1 VTLSDLSIKNPVFA
15 WMLMLGLILFGA
27 ISFQQMGVSQMPDV
41 EFPVV
46 NVQLSWE
53 GAAPEVMESDVVD
66 VIEDAVTSV
75 QGIRDISAGARQGSA
90 SVTIELNLDRDIDVA
105 VQEVQTKIAQA
116 QRRLPDDIDPP
127 IVTKVNP
134 QDNPILWLGVS
145 SDTLPLRDLMDYAEN
160 HLKDKFQ
167 TVSGVGE
174 VIMGG
179 SLERNLRIWID
190 AEKLEAFQLT
200 VGDVIE
206 AIQKEHAELPAGR
219 IETGKKE
226 FNVRA
231 MGEAATPEEFGNI
244 ILSRRGGQ
252 PIYKPITLKEVA
264 TVEDGLADV
273 RRIARILGKPAVGLG
288 IKKQR
293 GANEVE
299 VAEKV
304 LAKMAEVKKQLPK
317 GIDLGIN
324 FDRTRFIK
332 DSIDELTF
340 TLILSAI
347 LTSLVCWLF
356 LGSWSAT
363 INILMAIPTS
373 IIGTFIAMRFLGFTL
388 NTFTLLG
395 LSLAIGIVVDDAIMV
410 LENIVRVREQGVEK
424 VEAARQGARQITFA
438 AFAATLA
445 IIAIFLPVAFM
456 QGIIGK
462 FFYEFGM
469 TISIAVALSL
479 LEALTLAPMRCA
491 QFLKIGGQRKW
502 VGLWVE
508 NSFRGMARLYRIL
521 LVGCLARR
529 WRVILASVALF
540 LVSIFIV
547 TPQLH
552 KEFVPSQDQSMFLC
566 RLQTPIGSSIEFTDS
581 RFKQAEAFAMS
592 RPEMKRY
599 FGAIG
604 GFGGGEVNTGVLFVT
619 FLPPRERPVAAPFTK
634 RPNQQELMALFRKEL
649 NKIPDVRASIQ
660 DLSLSGLSAQ
670 RGFPIELTIQG
681 PDWEQLAVHAKEIEK
696 KMAESPLMVDVDTD
710 YLEGVSEVRVRPNR
724 KAAADRGVSMETI
737 GQSVNALIGGE
748 RVGKYT
754 RDGRRYDVRVRLI
767 PSQRARAQDIE
778 KLWVWNNRG
787 ELVQLKDV
795 VEITEKPSYLSIT
808 RKNRERSISLFA
820 NVAPGKS
827 QETALQEAA
836 RIAKEAL
843 PEGYHAV
850 FGGSSQT
857 FKESMRSLLF
867 ALVLGIIVAYMVL
880 GSQYNSYLHP
890 VTVLLALP
898 FSITGAFIGLWMAG
912 LSLNI
917 YSTIGLILLMGI
929 VKKNSI
935 LLVDFTNQARERGL
949 NVKEALLD
957 ACPARLRPILM
968 TSISTIAAAVPPAMA
983 LGPGA
988 ETRIPMAVTVIG
1000 GVLLST
1006 LLTLFVV
1013 PCAYSLFSRF
1023 EHKTYPRISP

>member
-1 VTLSDLSIKNPVFA
+1 MTLSDLSIKNPVFA

-438 AFAATLA
+438 ASGATLA
-445 IIAIFLPVAFM
+445 IFAIFLPVAFM

>member
-1 VTLSDLSIKNPVFA
+1 MSLSDLSIKNPVFA
-15 WMLMLGLILFGA
+15 WMLMAGLILFGA
-27 ISFQQMGVSQMPDV
+27 ISFRQMGVSQMPDV

-46 NVQLSWE
+46 NIQLTWE

-90 SVTIELNLDRDIDVA
+90 SVTIEMELNRDIDVA

-134 QDNPILWLGVS
+134 QDHPILWIGVA

-174 VIMGG
+174 VLMGG
-179 SLERNLRIWID
+179 SLERNLRVWID
-190 AEKLEAFQLT
+190 AAKLEALQFT
-200 VGDVIE
+200 VEDVIQ
-206 AIQKEHAELPAGR
+206 AIQREHAELPAGR
-219 IETGKKE
+219 IETGQKE

-231 MGEAATPEEFGNI
+231 MGEASTPEEFGDI

-252 PIYKPITLKEVA
+252 PVYKPIYLREVA
-264 TVEDGLADV
+264 VVEDGLADV

-293 GANEVE
+293 GANEVA

-304 LAKMAEVKKQLPK
+304 LAKLEEVKKQLPK
-317 GIDLGIN
+317 GIEVGVN

-332 DSIDELTF
+332 DSIEELTF

-363 INILMAIPTS
+363 LNILMAIPTS
-373 IIGTFIAMRFLGFTL
+373 IVGTFICMHFFHFTL

-410 LENIVRVREQGVEK
+410 MENIVRYQEQGLGR
-424 VEAARQGARQITFA
+424 VEAARVGARQITSA

-456 QGIIGK
+456 KGIMGK
-462 FFYEFGM
+462 FFYEFGV
-469 TISIAVALSL
+469 TISVAVALSL

-491 QFLKIGGQRKW
+491 AFLQVGQHQNWVSRKAD
-502 VGLWVE
+502 GT
-508 NSFRGMARLYRIL
+508 FRA
-521 LVGCLARR
+521 LARAYR
-529 WRVILASVALF
+529 AALPWCLSHRGIVLLGLLGFFIASVLAVGPNLR
-540 LVSIFIV
+540 
-547 TPQLH
+547 
-552 KEFVPSQDQSMFLC
+552 KEFVPPQDQSMFLC
-566 RLQTPIGSSIEFTDS
+566 RLQTPIGSSIEFTDG
-581 RFKQAEAFAMS
+581 RFKKAEEFAMS

-599 FGAIG
+599 FGSIG

-619 FLPPRERPVAAPFTK
+619 FHPPRERPVAAPFKKPPT
-634 RPNQQELMALFRKEL
+634 QQELMALFRKEL
-649 NKIPDVRASIQ
+649 NKIPDTRASIQ

-670 RGFPIELTIQG
+670 RGFPIEMTVQG

-696 KMAESPLMVDVDTD
+696 KMAASPLLVDVDTD
-710 YLEGVSEVRVRPNR
+710 YLEGVSEVRVRPDR
-724 KAAADRGVSMETI
+724 EKAAARAVSMETI
-737 GQSVNALIGGE
+737 GRTINSLIGGE
-748 RVGKYT
+748 RIGKYT
-754 RDGRRYDVRVRLI
+754 RDGRRYDVRVRLL
-767 PSQRARAQDIE
+767 PTQRARAEDIE

-787 ELVQLKDV
+787 ERVQLKEV
-795 VEITEKPSYLSIT
+795 VEIVQKPSYLSIT
-808 RKNRERSISLFA
+808 RKNRERAISLFA

-827 QETALQEAA
+827 QATALEEAG
-836 RIAKEAL
+836 RIAGQVL
-843 PEGYHAV
+843 PEGYHVV
-850 FGGSSQT
+850 FSGSSQT
-857 FKESMRSLLF
+857 FKESMQSLVF
-867 ALVLGIIVAYMVL
+867 ALWLGIVVAYMVL
-880 GSQYNSYLHP
+880 GAQYNSYMHP

-898 FSITGAFIGLWMAG
+898 FSVSGALVALWLG
-912 LSLNI
+912 NQSLNI
-917 YSTIGLILLMGI
+917 YSYIGLILLMGI

-935 LLVDFTNQARERGL
+935 LLVDFANQLRQGGKGA
-949 NVKEALLD
+949 NEALLE
-957 ACPARLRPILM
+957 ACPLRLRPILM

-988 ETRIPMAVTVIG
+988 ETRIPMAITVIG
-1000 GVLLST
+1000 GIILST
-1006 LLTLFVV
+1006 ILTLFAV

-1023 EHKTYPRISP
+1023 EHKKYPAVQA

>member
-1 VTLSDLSIKNPVFA
+1 MTLSDLSIKNPVFA
-15 WMLMLGLILFGA
+15 WMLMAGLILFGA

-75 QGIRDISAGARQGSA
+75 QGIRDISASARQGSA
-90 SVTIELNLDRDIDVA
+90 SVTIELELNRDIDVA

-116 QRRLPDDIDPP
+116 QRRLPNNIDPP

-134 QDNPILWLGVS
+134 QDNPIMWLGVS
-145 SDTLPLRDLMDYAEN
+145 SDSIPLRDLMDYAQN
-160 HLKDKFQ
+160 TLKDRFQ

-179 SLERNLRIWID
+179 SLERNLRVWID
-190 AEKLEAFQLT
+190 AGKLEALQLT
-200 VGDVIE
+200 VDDVAS
-206 AIQKEHAELPAGR
+206 AIQKEHAEIPAGR
-219 IETGKKE
+219 IETGQKE

-244 ILSRRGGQ
+244 IISRRGGQ
-252 PIYKPITLKEVA
+252 PVYKPITLKDVA
-264 TVEDGLADV
+264 AIEDGLADV

-293 GANEVE
+293 GANEVA
-299 VAEKV
+299 VSEKV
-304 LAKMAEVKKQLPK
+304 LRKLEEVRKQLPK
-317 GIDLGIN
+317 GIDVGVN

-332 DSIDELTF
+332 DSIRELTF

-347 LTSLVCWLF
+347 LTSIVCWLF

-363 INILMAIPTS
+363 VNILMAIPTS
-373 IIGTFIAMRFLGFTL
+373 IIGTFIAMHFLGFTL

-491 QFLKIGGQRKW
+491 QFLQVGGERK
-502 VGLWVE
+502 GLGRRVE
-508 NSFRGMARLYRIL
+508 NGFRGLARLYHVV
-521 LVGCLARR
+521 LVRCLQLR
-529 WRVILASVALF
+529 WLVILASVALF
-540 LVSIFIV
+540 LVSILIV
-547 TPQLH
+547 TPNLR

-599 FGAIG
+599 FGSIG

-619 FLPPRERPVAAPFTK
+619 FLPPRERPVTAPFTK

-649 NKIPDVRASIQ
+649 NKIPNVRASIQ

-681 PDWEQLAVHAKEIEK
+681 PDWEQLAVHAKKIEEQ
-696 KMAESPLMVDVDTD
+696 MAKSPLMVDVDTD
-710 YLEGVSEVRVRPNR
+710 YFEGVSEVRVRPDR
-724 KAAADRGVSMETI
+724 KAAAERGISMETI
-737 GQSVNALIGGE
+737 GHTVNALIGGE

-754 RDGRRYDVRVRLI
+754 RDGRR
-767 PSQRARAQDIE
+767 
-778 KLWVWNNRG
+778 
-787 ELVQLKDV
+787 
-795 VEITEKPSYLSIT
+795 
-808 RKNRERSISLFA
+808 
-820 NVAPGKS
+820 
-827 QETALQEAA
+827 
-836 RIAKEAL
+836 
-843 PEGYHAV
+843 
-850 FGGSSQT
+850 
-857 FKESMRSLLF
+857 
-867 ALVLGIIVAYMVL
+867 
-880 GSQYNSYLHP
+880 
-890 VTVLLALP
+890 
-898 FSITGAFIGLWMAG
+898 
-912 LSLNI
+912 
-917 YSTIGLILLMGI
+917 
-929 VKKNSI
+929 
-935 LLVDFTNQARERGL
+935 
-949 NVKEALLD
+949 
-957 ACPARLRPILM
+957 
-968 TSISTIAAAVPPAMA
+968 
-983 LGPGA
+983 
-988 ETRIPMAVTVIG
+988 
-1000 GVLLST
+1000 
-1006 LLTLFVV
+1006 
-1013 PCAYSLFSRF
+1013 
-1023 EHKTYPRISP
+1023 